1 MLHSDFLGTRLKWPP
16 RQTGIR
22 RYRSNTLDVSRRPR
36 QPSYRL
42 QPSSEDAFSPGGRAP
57 LRGTTIPRTAMTWV
71 ITLYIISADPSPN
84 MTKSNMVG

>member
-1 MLHSDFLGTRLKWPP
+1 MLYSDFLGTRRMWPT

-22 RYRSNTLDVSRRPR
+22 RYRSNTLDISRRPR

-42 QPSSEDAFSPGGRAP
+42 QPSSEDAFSPGGRGP

-71 ITLYIISADPSPN
+71 IALYIISADPSPN
-84 MTKSNMVG
+84 MTKSNMVC